1 MLYNFED
8 ALRYS
13 KVFYNFE
20 DVHLFPPARSR
31 PRENLTARCTEISY
45 LARLQRKMPLNTI
58 GRVYENVL
66 KQNNTNFAQLQ
77 TKMHHN
83 TIEYIMKMHWNTM

>member
-45 LARLQRKMPLNTI
+45 LALLQRKMPLNTI

-77 TKMHHN
+77 TVSRENAK
-83 TIEYIMKMHWNTM
+83 